1 MPDQVRRRAGIK
13 LRRLWH
19 AHRWHLLA
27 AIVVLPLLAAM
38 VHSAIGGAESR
49 VRPPSRGK
57 VCPGAKQL
65 TDEVSSRHPEARDSL
80 ESIEEQAC
88 TQDPVMAPTVEPA
101 PLPATQG
108 CHLLPGTNR
117 RSPAPVTAAEPARAV
132 PFFAPRSG
140 RLPAT
145 GTPSVGGARLP
156 AGTRCGP
163 FWSTDAGV
171 ADAIGLARKLADAFP
186 ETGLWPVLWPEL
198 EPDSYINGGNGL
210 ARVDAIDAE
219 TILKRGWRAFSPKRP
234 FPGLAAAEP
243 AAERLKV
250 EPFDD
255 RLEASLEQPPGG
267 PYLMLVP
274 VNRPADVLAVLG
286 QQTTV
291 YYKDPEL
298 SAVLRSWEERFG
310 AVVTTLGAGTVGLV
324 VGAPPHDRDQLDRLA
339 VELGVLAPDMT
350 TEDLRLLLRSDRPA
364 PVTTF
369 KHYWVLGWPD

>member
-1 MPDQVRRRAGIK
+1 M
-13 LRRLWH
+13 
-19 AHRWHLLA
+19 
-27 AIVVLPLLAAM
+27 VLPLLAVM

-49 VRPPSRGK
+49 VRPPLRAE
-57 VCPGAKQL
+57 VCHGAKQL
-65 TDEVSSRHPEARDSL
+65 TDEVSSRHREARDSL

-88 TQDPVMAPTVEPA
+88 TQDPVMAPTAEPA

-117 RSPAPVTAAEPARAV
+117 RSPAPVTAAEPAQAV

-145 GTPSVGGARLP
+145 GTPRVGGVRLP

-171 ADAIGLARKLADAFP
+171 ADAIGLARKLAKAFP
-186 ETGLWPVLWPEL
+186 ETGLWPILWPEF

-219 TILKRGWRAFSPKRP
+219 TILKREWHALSPKRP
-234 FPGLAAAEP
+234 FPGLAAAAP
-243 AAERLKV
+243 AAERVKV
-250 EPFDD
+250 EPFGDT
-255 RLEASLEQPPGG
+255 LEASLDQSPGG

-286 QQTTV
+286 QETTV
-291 YYKDPEL
+291 YFRDAEL

-324 VGAPPHDRDQLDRLA
+324 VGAPPRDEQVHRLA
-339 VELGVLAPDMT
+339 AEHATLAPDNWT
-350 TEDLRLLLRSDRPA
+350 TDDLQQLLRSDRPT

-369 KHYWVLGWPD
+369 RHYWFLAWPD